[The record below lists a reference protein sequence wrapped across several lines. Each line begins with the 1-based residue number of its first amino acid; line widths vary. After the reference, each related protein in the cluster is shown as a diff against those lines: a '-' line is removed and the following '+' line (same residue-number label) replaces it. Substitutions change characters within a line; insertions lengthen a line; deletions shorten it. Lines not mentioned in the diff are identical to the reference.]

1 MNQSHESRTAHEN
14 INQIVSPSH
23 PEELPAQ
30 LFYHRCPPHRKIQ
43 TFRLL
48 LIRFNR
54 FINKIDRWMEANDEK

>member
-14 INQIVSPSH
+14 INQIVSPAH

-48 LIRFNR
+48 LIRLN
-54 FINKIDRWMEANDEK
+54 